1 MRKYLGI
8 LAAGAVIVAGFAT
21 PGVAS
26 RFAQIET
33 ITEECT
39 NLAGQP
45 TGSVVYEGPTELWP
59 PNHKYVPATVTF
71 IDEDSDPATGDDLI
85 AEFVAGHDQIIDG
98 EEINGAGNT
107 DNDITPAAGMPSGTG
122 TVVQDFLIRSER
134 SGRVKA
140 GRNYTISGAV
150 EFSDSN
156 TNLSSV
162 DTNACEFSFTIFV
175 PHDQGNGN
183 GKL

>member
-1 MRKYLGI
+1 LRKYFGI
-8 LAAGAVIVAGFAT
+8 LAVGAVIVAGFAT

-39 NLAGQP
+39 DMFGEVAG
-45 TGSVVYEGPTELWP
+45 TITYEGPTELWP
-59 PNHKYVPATVTF
+59 PNHKYVPASITWT
-71 IDEDSDPATGDDLI
+71 DEDPNDDLA
-85 AEFVAGHDQIIDG
+85 AEFMAGHDQFVDG

-107 DNDITPAAGMPSGTG
+107 DNDITPAAGMPTGTG
-122 TVVQDFLIRSER
+122 SVTQDFLIRSER

-150 EFSDSN
+150 EFSNSDPLDPTPALPTSC
-156 TNLSSV
+156 
-162 DTNACEFSFTIFV
+162 DFSFSIFV